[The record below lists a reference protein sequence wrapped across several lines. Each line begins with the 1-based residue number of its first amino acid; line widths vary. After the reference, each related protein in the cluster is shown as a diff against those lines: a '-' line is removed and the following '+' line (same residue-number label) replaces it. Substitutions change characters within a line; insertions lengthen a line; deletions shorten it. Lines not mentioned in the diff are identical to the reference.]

1 MTPAI
6 FFDDGK
12 GELGPLTDLRPAFD
26 LRTGALRS
34 IERMRLVLGLKVVA
48 LFVPE
53 PLAALT
59 LDKLNIQ
66 TNELPDLDGP
76 VLVVNGR
83 CPIPL
88 DEIREIE
95 PGQALVE
102 RKSGDVIAARLE
114 PRDATHFLEGDPPE
128 LDSQQIDENVL
139 LSRPWHFRSVRD
151 LAIESDM
158 EILRRRRRAPV
169 PDGVAL
175 VGGDEDDA
183 IIDPDATIMPHV
195 TLDLTHGPVV
205 VSAGVVIRP
214 GAVLCGPVAIG
225 PNSTV
230 LDRSLIKPNTAIGPV
245 CKIAGEVGGCVFQG
259 YANKAHGGHLGDSW
273 IGEWVNIGAGTN
285 NSNLLNTYGEVTC
298 RATPDGSTERTGEM
312 YLGMMA
318 GDHAKFAIGTRIMTG
333 TVVHTGAML
342 AGSCPVRGC
351 VPPFCWCTDE
361 GRRTYRLHKFLDVMR
376 TVMGRRDIEPS
387 SAYLDRIGA
396 LHHAETE
403 RLAEKFKNS

>member
-59 LDKLNIQ
+59 LDKLNIK

-114 PRDATHFLEGDPPE
+114 PRDAKRFLEGEPPD
-128 LDSQQIDENVL
+128 LDTQQIDEHVL

-158 EILRRRRRAPV
+158 EILRRRRRAAV
-169 PDGVAL
+169 PDRIQL
-175 VGGDEDDA
+175 IGDADDA
-183 IIDPDATIMPHV
+183 IIDPDARILPGV

-205 VSAGVVIRP
+205 VSAGAVVRP
-214 GAVLCGPVAIG
+214 GAVLCGPVALG

-230 LDRSLIKPNTAIGPV
+230 LDGTLVKPNTAIGPV
-245 CKIAGEVGGCVFQG
+245 CKVAGEVGGCVFQG

-285 NSNLLNTYGEVTC
+285 NSNLLNTYGEVSA
-298 RATPDGSTERTGEM
+298 RATPDGPTERTGEM
-312 YLGMMA
+312 YLGLIA
-318 GDHAKFAIGTRIMTG
+318 GDHAKFAIGSRIMTG
-333 TVVHTGAML
+333 AVVHTGAML
-342 AGSCPVRGC
+342 ASSHPVRGC

-361 GRRTYRLHKFLDVMR
+361 NSHIYRQHKFLDVMR

-387 SAYLDRIGA
+387 RAYLDRIAA
-396 LHHAETE
+396 LHAAEAA
-403 RLAEKFKNS
+403 RLAERFKNT